1 MEMVNDDECRAARID
16 IKKVESIARR
26 LRRLSQEMNKLGIVL
41 FGGSGSGSLRF
52 DDGSG
57 TGLLV
62 IAEVGTTAFDGGDGA
77 TMRDGT
83 GLLRGE

>member
-1 MEMVNDDECRAARID
+1 MVNDDECRAAGID
-16 IKKVESIARR
+16 IKKVESMARR
-26 LRRLSQEMNKLGIVL
+26 LRRLSREMNELGIVL

-57 TGLLV
+57 KGRLV

-77 TMRDGT
+77 IALDGA

>member
-1 MEMVNDDECRAARID
+1 MVNEDECRAAGID
-16 IKKVESIARR
+16 INKVESMARR
-26 LRRLSQEMNKLGIVL
+26 LRRLSREMNELGIVL

-57 TGLLV
+57 KGRLI
-62 IAEVGTTAFDGGDGA
+62 IAEVGTAAFDGGDGA
-77 TMRDGT
+77 IMRDNS